1 MIPKPYKGLAMEGLV
16 AAWYAKNTH
25 ADMEEHRGLAS
36 MIAARLRP
44 GARVLEVA
52 PGPGYTAVE
61 LAKLGNFRI
70 MGMDISSTFVEIAR
84 RNAREAGV
92 PVEFIRGDAAS
103 MPLEDGRFDFL
114 LCRAAFK
121 NFTQPLCALLEMHR
135 VLRAGG
141 GALIID
147 LRPDVSVRTVD
158 EYNRSSGRRGFPAF
172 LTKRAFLSFLARNA
186 HSKAELEEMIG
197 RTGFSRHEIREDLM
211 GYEVWLWKD

>member
-1 MIPKPYKGLAMEGLV
+1 MEGLV

-25 ADMEEHRGLAS
+25 ADMEEHRDLAA

-158 EYNRSSGRRGFPAF
+158 EYNRSSGRKGFPAF
-172 LTKRAFLSFLARNA
+172 LTKRAFLGFLAKNA

-197 RTGFSRHEIREDLM
+197 RTGFSRHEIREDPM
-211 GYEVWLWKD
+211 GYEVWLLKD